1 MTDLRR
7 LHGLTSSPAYA
18 PVTGALLGFASVVE
32 FVRPGEPSFQLAAF
46 GCVVV
51 STASLIWR
59 RAHPVPSSLIAV
71 VAALLAYTL
80 VPEIPVSVAGA
91 GATGVY
97 LLARHRAIHPAL
109 LSVVAVAALV
119 TATIVGRG
127 DAPLRVVTEPLAPA
141 LGLLAAVAV
150 GEAVYGRREAHKQ
163 RDTALTRLLEIQA
176 EQAASAE
183 RARIARELHDVVA
196 HSVSV
201 IAVQAETTT
210 YTTGELPPAA
220 RDGLQQIAASARTA
234 LAELRQLL
242 SVLRENTVPPVGTAP
257 QPTLAELDQLLAQH
271 RTAGGAVRLDV
282 NDDGAPLAAVVE
294 LSAYRIVQ
302 EALTNARRHAPGAT
316 VSVNIHRSDEDLV
329 VRITDD
335 GPGATGPE
343 TRGAGHGLI
352 GMRERVALLG
362 GSISAGPSSTGG
374 FAVIARLPIKGRTP
388 L

>member
-1 MTDLRR
+1 MTDSRR

-18 PVTGALLGFASVVE
+18 PVTGALLGFAAVVE
-32 FVRPGEPSFQLAAF
+32 FVRPGEPSFELAPF

-59 RAHPVPSSLIAV
+59 RAHPVPSGLIAV
-71 VAALLAYTL
+71 VAALLAYAL
-80 VPEIPVSVAGA
+80 APEIPVSVAVA

-97 LLARHRAIHPAL
+97 LLARHRVIHPAL
-109 LSVVAVAALV
+109 LSVVAVAGLV
-119 TATIVGRG
+119 TATIAGRG
-127 DAPLRVVTEPLAPA
+127 AEPLRVVTEPLAPA

-150 GEAVYGRREAHKQ
+150 GEAVYGRREAHRQ
-163 RDTALTRLLEIQA
+163 RDTALARLLEIQA

-196 HSVSV
+196 HSVSM

-220 RDGLQQIAASARTA
+220 RDGLQQIAVSARTA

-242 SVLRENTVPPVGTAP
+242 TVLRGNAVSPVGTAP
-257 QPTLAELDQLLAQH
+257 QPTLAGLDQLLAQH
-271 RTAGGAVRLDV
+271 RSAGGAVWLHV
-282 NDDGAPLAAVVE
+282 DDKGAPLATVVE

-316 VSVNIHRSDEDLV
+316 VSVNIYPSGDDLV

-335 GPGATGPE
+335 GSGTTGLE
-343 TRGAGHGLI
+343 TRGTGHGLI
-352 GMRERVALLG
+352 GMRERAALLG
-362 GSISAGPSSTGG
+362 GSLSAGPSPTGG
-374 FAVIARLPIKGRTP
+374 FAVIARLPIKGRTS